1 MGECLIKDKCGL
13 SSTFDDRHHM
23 VFPRKTVGKRKIIS
37 LSLKKIKYSFSMASL
52 IKHFH
57 I

>member
-1 MGECLIKDKCGL
+1 MGSIYDKYGL
-13 SSTFDDRHHM
+13 ASTFDDRHHM